1 MRRWLGN
8 HATRIGGMAVV
19 LLALGGGVAYATQG
33 MTRDATSVIQACSNK
48 TNGDLRIVTN
58 NQTDCRTSETP
69 VAWNVVGPQGPTGPQ
84 GPKGDTGATGAHGPQ
99 GAKGDK
105 GDTGAPGPQGAKG
118 DKGDPGPAGADGAPG
133 PKGDA
138 GAAGAVGPQGPQGP
152 QGPKGDTGPQGPA
165 GPAGASEAYAAGA
178 SGNFVYDG
186 SYTRTGIGF
195 VGTDLTTALVLPA
208 GKYLFT
214 AEATFSAY
222 QSNDGQVNCNLPGRS
237 TYASAE
243 VTGDQ
248 TVMPVTW
255 TWVATVPAG
264 SYTLNCASDTS
275 TSYGATIVRDGAP
288 GAGPIAL
295 IAQPVS

>member
-84 GPKGDTGATGAHGPQ
+84 GPKGDTGATGAQGPQ
-99 GAKGDK
+99 GDKGDKGDTGAPGPQGPKGDK

-165 GPAGASEAYAAGA
+165 GPEGTPQTYTAGAAGGYAW
-178 SGNFVYDG
+178 DG
-186 SYTRTGIGF
+186 GQTLWPTYPN
-195 VGTDLTTALVLPA
+195 GTDITAPLTLPA

-214 AEATFSAY
+214 AEFTF
-222 QSNDGQVNCNLPGRS
+222 R
-237 TYASAE
+237 
-243 VTGDQ
+243 
-248 TVMPVTW
+248 
-255 TWVATVPAG
+255 
-264 SYTLNCASDTS
+264 
-275 TSYGATIVRDGAP
+275 
-288 GAGPIAL
+288 
-295 IAQPVS
+295 

>member
-84 GPKGDTGATGAHGPQ
+84 GPKGETGATGAQGPQ
-99 GAKGDK
+99 
-105 GDTGAPGPQGAKG
+105 G
-118 DKGDPGPAGADGAPG
+118 DKGDPGAPGPDGAPG

>member
-152 QGPKGDTGPQGPA
+152 QGP
-165 GPAGASEAYAAGA
+165 AGASEAYAAGA